1 MVLAVIAP
9 IALAG
14 CMPDGLGTE
23 QRIEE
28 REVTEEFRLAD
39 VSRAFVHVPDALILV
54 ERNLG
59 SSIEQQ
65 LSLPNRTT
73 VRGDNVL
80 MVRARSGRETNVTL
94 LQLNEVLE
102 RMGGVPDPFD
112 GLRESDL
119 NSGTDSLGSFVFA
132 ERRIGADTI
141 CVLGLRRMTHASRP
155 LPRGADAIDVMLRNC
170 VRGTRAEAL
179 APLSAERLSMAAV
192 SAIDPR
198 APGFLTLSPHA
209 APSGSASRR

>member
-1 MVLAVIAP
+1 
-9 IALAG
+9 
-14 CMPDGLGTE
+14 MPDGLGTE
-23 QRIEE
+23 QRVEE
-28 REVTEEFRLAD
+28 REVTEEYRIAE
-39 VSRAFVHVPDALILV
+39 VTRAFVHVPDALILV

-59 SSIEQQ
+59 SSVEQQ
-65 LSLPNRTT
+65 LSLPNDTT

-80 MVRARSGRETNVTL
+80 MVRARSGRETNITL

-102 RMGGVPDPFD
+102 RMGGVPTPFD

-141 CVLGLRRMTHASRP
+141 CVLGLRRLTHASRP

-170 VRGTRAEAL
+170 VRGSREQAL
-179 APLSAERLSMAAV
+179 APMGAERLSMTAV
-192 SAIDPR
+192 AAIDPR
-198 APGFLTLSPHA
+198 APGYLTLSPHA
-209 APSGSASRR
+209 APIGPAPRR